1 MTQPV
6 SAEPRFQYVGGD
18 AAIDLINTVDW
29 TSRGPEQERLESYEQ
44 LTRWAEGAG
53 VIDAAVGRR
62 LRRLGEAH
70 RRAAT
75 AALALALQ
83 ARGTLHDLFGAIA
96 RGDPAEPELARFN
109 RLLREALGGLDI
121 APAAETGYQWHW
133 RGEESDPR
141 ALVWRVLW
149 SAASL
154 LRSDEVGSVRVCDG
168 DDCGWM
174 YVDRSRNGLR
184 RWCQMRTCG
193 TREKS
198 RRRRVSSSA
207 T

>member
-1 MTQPV
+1 MTAPV
-6 SAEPRFQYVGGD
+6 TAEPRFQYVGGD
-18 AAIDLINTVDW
+18 PALDLINTVDW
-29 TSRGPEQERLESYEQ
+29 TARGPEHERLQSYEQ

-53 VIDAAVGRR
+53 VIDAATGRL
-62 LRRLGEAH
+62 LRRRGEAH
-70 RRAAT
+70 PRQAA
-75 AALALALQ
+75 AALGFALQ
-83 ARGTLHDLFGAIA
+83 ARGTLHALFDAIA
-96 RGDPAEPELARFN
+96 RGDAAEPELARFN
-109 RLLREALGGLDI
+109 RLLREALGELDI
-121 APAAETGYQWHW
+121 GLADGTGYRWRW

-154 LRSDEVGSVRVCDG
+154 LRSGEIENVRVCDG

-198 RRRRVSSSA
+198 RRRRVNGSA